1 MKKLI
6 IFIAVAVLFTYSADS
21 FAQTFGVRGGLNMT
35 NMLSKSDAHTADF
48 KTKVGYH
55 IGGTAEFEIT
65 DMFSFETGLFLST
78 MGYKYEGEMADYTT
92 NLLYL
97 NIPITA
103 KARYELDNFNLYGLF
118 GPYIGLGLSGKYKA
132 DDNSEDIKWGS
143 GDSDDLK
150 RLDFGWTIGAGI
162 EYEAFMAGLS
172 YNLGLAN
179 IAAQTE
185 GGYKAKNRAFL
196 ISVGYRF
203 GVNK

>member
-35 NMLSKSDAHTADF
+35 NMLSKSDAHTADL
-48 KTKVGYH
+48 KAIVGFH

-65 DMFSFETGLFLST
+65 DMFSFETGLFLMT
-78 MGYKYEGEMADYTT
+78 MGFKNEGELVDYKT

-103 KARYELDNFNLYGLF
+103 KARYELDNFSLYGLF
-118 GPYIGLGLSGKYKA
+118 GPYIGLGLSGKN
-132 DDNSEDIKWGS
+132 NSVDIEWGS
-143 GDSDDLK
+143 GDSDNLK
-150 RLDFGWTIGAGI
+150 RFDFGWTIGAGV

-179 IAAQTE
+179 IMAQTE

>member
-35 NMLSKSDAHTADF
+35 NLLSKSDAHTADL
-48 KTKVGYH
+48 KAIVGFH

-65 DMFSFETGLFLST
+65 DMFSFETGLFLMT
-78 MGYKYEGEMADYTT
+78 MGCKNEGELVDYKT

-103 KARYELDNFNLYGLF
+103 KARYELDNFSLYGLF

-143 GDSDDLK
+143 GDSDDMK
-150 RLDFGWTIGAGI
+150 RLDYGLTIGAGI
-162 EYEAFMAGLS
+162 EYKAFMAGLS

-185 GGYKAKNRAFL
+185 GGYMAKNRAFL

>member
-6 IFIAVAVLFTYSADS
+6 IFIAVALLFTYSADS

-35 NMLSKSDAHTADF
+35 NMLSKSDAHTADL
-48 KTKVGYH
+48 KAIVGFH

-65 DMFSFETGLFLST
+65 DMFSFETGLFLMT
-78 MGYKYEGEMADYTT
+78 MGFKNEGELVDYKT

-103 KARYELDNFNLYGLF
+103 KARYELDNFSLYGLF
-118 GPYIGLGLSGKYKA
+118 GPYIGLGLSGKN
-132 DDNSEDIKWGS
+132 NSVDIEWGS
-143 GDSDDLK
+143 GDSDNLK
-150 RLDFGWTIGAGI
+150 RFDFGWTIGAGV

-203 GVNK
+203 GVKK

>member
-21 FAQTFGVRGGLNMT
+21 FAQTFGVRGGLNMS
-35 NMLSKSDAHTADF
+35 NMLSKSDAHTADL
-48 KTKVGYH
+48 KAIVGFH

-65 DMFSFETGLFLST
+65 DMFSFETGLFLMT
-78 MGYKYEGEMADYTT
+78 MGFKNEGELVDYKT

-132 DDNSEDIKWGS
+132 DDESVDVKWGS

-150 RLDFGWTIGAGI
+150 RFDFGWTIGAGI

>member
-21 FAQTFGVRGGLNMT
+21 FAQTFGVRGGLNMS
-35 NMLSKSDAHTADF
+35 NMLLKSDENTADT
-48 KTKVGYH
+48 KAKVGFH

-65 DMFSFETGLFLST
+65 DMFSFETGLFLMT
-78 MGYKYEGEMADYTT
+78 MGYKYEVLSVDYKT

-103 KARYELDNFNLYGLF
+103 KARYELDNFSLYGLF
-118 GPYIGLGLSGKYKA
+118 GPYIGLGLSGKN
-132 DDNSEDIKWGS
+132 NSVDIEWGS
-143 GDSDDLK
+143 GDSDNLK
-150 RLDFGWTIGAGI
+150 RFDFGWTIGAGV

-203 GVNK
+203 GVKK

>member
-6 IFIAVAVLFTYSADS
+6 IFIAVALLFTYSADS

-35 NMLSKSDAHTADF
+35 NMLSKSDAHTADL
-48 KTKVGYH
+48 KAIVGFH

-65 DMFSFETGLFLST
+65 DMFSFETGLFLMT
-78 MGYKYEGEMADYTT
+78 MGYKYEVLSVDYKT

-103 KARYELDNFNLYGLF
+103 KARYELDNFSLYGLF
-118 GPYIGLGLSGKYKA
+118 GPYIGLGLSGKN
-132 DDNSEDIKWGS
+132 NSVDIEWGS
-143 GDSDDLK
+143 GDSDNLK
-150 RLDFGWTIGAGI
+150 RFDFGWTIGAGV

-179 IAAQTE
+179 IMAQTE

>member
-21 FAQTFGVRGGLNMT
+21 FAQTFGVRGGLNMS
-35 NMLSKSDAHTADF
+35 NMLLKSDENTADT
-48 KTKVGYH
+48 KAKVGFH

-65 DMFSFETGLFLST
+65 DMFSFETGLFLMT
-78 MGYKYEGEMADYTT
+78 MGYKYEVLSVDYKT

-132 DDNSEDIKWGS
+132 DDE
-143 GDSDDLK
+143 
-150 RLDFGWTIGAGI
+150 
-162 EYEAFMAGLS
+162 
-172 YNLGLAN
+172 
-179 IAAQTE
+179 
-185 GGYKAKNRAFL
+185 
-196 ISVGYRF
+196 SVD
-203 GVNK
+203 VK

>member
-21 FAQTFGVRGGLNMT
+21 FAQTFGVRGGLNMS
-35 NMLSKSDAHTADF
+35 NMLLKSDENTADT
-48 KTKVGYH
+48 KAKVGFH

-65 DMFSFETGLFLST
+65 DMFSFETGLFLMT
-78 MGYKYEGEMADYTT
+78 MGYKYEVLSVDYKT

-103 KARYELDNFNLYGLF
+103 KARYELDNFSLYGLF
-118 GPYIGLGLSGKYKA
+118 GPYIGLGLSGKN
-132 DDNSEDIKWGS
+132 NSVDIEWGS
-143 GDSDDLK
+143 GDSDNLK
-150 RLDFGWTIGAGI
+150 RFDFGWTIGAGV

>member
-35 NMLSKSDAHTADF
+35 NMLSKSDAHTADL
-48 KTKVGYH
+48 KAIVGFH

-65 DMFSFETGLFLST
+65 DMFSFETGLFLMT
-78 MGYKYEGEMADYTT
+78 MGFKNEGELVDYKT

-103 KARYELDNFNLYGLF
+103 KARYELDNFSLYGLF
-118 GPYIGLGLSGKYKA
+118 GPYIGLGLSGKN
-132 DDNSEDIKWGS
+132 NSVDIEWGS
-143 GDSDDLK
+143 GDSDNLK
-150 RLDFGWTIGAGI
+150 RFDFGWTIGAGV

-203 GVNK
+203 GVKK

>member
-6 IFIAVAVLFTYSADS
+6 IFIAVALLFTYSADS

-35 NMLSKSDAHTADF
+35 NMLSKSDAHTADL
-48 KTKVGYH
+48 KAIVGFH

-65 DMFSFETGLFLST
+65 DMFSFETGLFLMT
-78 MGYKYEGEMADYTT
+78 MGYKYEVLSVDYKT

-103 KARYELDNFNLYGLF
+103 KARYELDNFSLYGLF
-118 GPYIGLGLSGKYKA
+118 GPYIGLGLSGKN
-132 DDNSEDIKWGS
+132 NSVDIEWGS

-150 RLDFGWTIGAGI
+150 RFDFGWTIGAGV

-179 IAAQTE
+179 IMAQTE

>member
-6 IFIAVAVLFTYSADS
+6 IFIAVALLFTYSADS
-21 FAQTFGVRGGLNMT
+21 FAQTFGVRGGLNMS
-35 NMLSKSDAHTADF
+35 NMLLKSDENTADT
-48 KTKVGYH
+48 KAKVGFH

-65 DMFSFETGLFLST
+65 DMFSFETGLFLMT
-78 MGYKYEGEMADYTT
+78 MGYKYEVLSVDYKT

-103 KARYELDNFNLYGLF
+103 KARYELDNFSLYGLF
-118 GPYIGLGLSGKYKA
+118 GPYIGLGLSGKN
-132 DDNSEDIKWGS
+132 NSVDIEWGS
-143 GDSDDLK
+143 GDSDNLK
-150 RLDFGWTIGAGI
+150 RFDFGWTIGAGV

-179 IAAQTE
+179 IMAQTE

>member
-21 FAQTFGVRGGLNMT
+21 FAQTFGVRGGLNMS
-35 NMLSKSDAHTADF
+35 NMLLKSDENTADT
-48 KTKVGYH
+48 KAKVGFH

-65 DMFSFETGLFLST
+65 DMFSFETGLFLMT
-78 MGYKYEGEMADYTT
+78 MGYKYEVLSVDYKT

-103 KARYELDNFNLYGLF
+103 KARYELDNFSLYGLF
-118 GPYIGLGLSGKYKA
+118 GPYIGLGLSGKN
-132 DDNSEDIKWGS
+132 NSVDIEWGS
-143 GDSDDLK
+143 GDSDNLK
-150 RLDFGWTIGAGI
+150 RFDFGWTIGAGV

-179 IAAQTE
+179 IMAQTE